1 MADRHALML
10 LDSASLY
17 FRAFYGVPDSV
28 KAPDGSPVNAVRG
41 LLDMITRLVT
51 DHRPDRL
58 VACWDEDWR
67 PAFRVAAIPS
77 YKAHRAV
84 GGAEAA
90 AAASS
95 DGVAVAEEVPDALAP
110 QVPVIAEVLA
120 ALGIARAGA
129 EGFEA
134 DDVIGTLTA
143 REVARPAGE
152 RSPVLVVTGDRDLFQ
167 LVDDDAPVRVLYTI
181 RGIKD
186 IEVVDAARL
195 REKYAV
201 ASGSAYAD
209 MAVLRGDPSDGLPGV
224 AGIGE
229 KTAAAMLA
237 KYDDLPGVLAARDA
251 GDRGLTATQRKRLV
265 DADDYLAVAPG
276 VVRVAADAPVRLA
289 DGRDPA
295 GPDAFA
301 LPREPVDGAALV
313 DLTARWGLESSVRRV
328 LTALAN
334 R

>member
-1 MADRHALML
+1 MSTRPGALML

-17 FRAFYGVPDSV
+17 FRAYYGVPDSV
-28 KAPDGSPVNAVRG
+28 RAPDGTPVNAVRG
-41 LLDMITRLVT
+41 LLDMVARLVT

-77 YKAHRAV
+77 YKAHRVV

-90 AAASS
+90 AA
-95 DGVAVAEEVPDALAP
+95 GGPVAEEVPDTLAP

-129 EGFEA
+129 AGYEA

-143 REVARPAGE
+143 RAVAAGAG
-152 RSPVLVVTGDRDLFQ
+152 PVLVVTGDRDLFQ
-167 LVDDDAPVRVLYTI
+167 LVDDDAAGVRVLSTV

-186 IEVVDAARL
+186 LEVVDAARL
-195 REKYAV
+195 RERYAV
-201 ASGSAYAD
+201 ASGPAYAD

-224 AGIGE
+224 PGIGE
-229 KTAAAMLA
+229 KTAAALLA
-237 KYDDLPGVLAARDA
+237 RYGDLASLLAARDA
-251 GDRGLTATQRKRLV
+251 GDPGLTATQRRRLT
-265 DADDYLAVAPG
+265 DADAYLAVAPG
-276 VVRVAADAPVRLA
+276 VVRVAADAPVELA
-289 DGRDPA
+289 GAPGVPA
-295 GPDAFA
+295 DPDAFR
-301 LPREPVDGAALV
+301 LPREPADGEALV

-328 LTALAN
+328 LTALAQ